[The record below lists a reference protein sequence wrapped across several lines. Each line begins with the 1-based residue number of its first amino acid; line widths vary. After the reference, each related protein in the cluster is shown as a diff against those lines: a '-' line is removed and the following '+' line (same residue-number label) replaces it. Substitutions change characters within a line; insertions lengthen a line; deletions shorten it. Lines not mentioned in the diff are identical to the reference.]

1 MASGLADLKT
11 SARVLGFSRQAYY
24 KWLKTPVS
32 ARQAEENQL
41 LELIKRIHADDPE
54 FGYRFICDELVKQGL
69 RVSERRVWRI
79 CSENQIFSTIVR
91 KNKGKPTVVAAPSAE
106 DLLRRQ
112 FNVKE
117 VNRVWV
123 VDITEH
129 PTREGKL
136 YLCALKDLCSR
147 VIVGFSSGPRM
158 TSRLALDALHNAMR
172 SRGYPKGV
180 VVHSDRGS
188 QFRSHAFT

>member
-91 KNKGKPTVVAAPSAE
+91 KNKGKPTVVAAPSTE

-136 YLCALKDLCSR
+136 WS
-147 VIVGFSSGPRM
+147 
-158 TSRLALDALHNAMR
+158 
-172 SRGYPKGV
+172 
-180 VVHSDRGS
+180 
-188 QFRSHAFT
+188 